1 MASFVALVLVPHAA
15 RPMQSAMVIKPR
27 MANLVARNEANDSR
41 DALFRGF
48 AYRRQ
53 VCYFGDTAKGA
64 SMPDNPFEDFGE
76 EFRRA
81 MEAHARIM
89 REQME
94 RARKQMHAAMQQ
106 AHEDFERAR
115 AEFEEMMA
123 QARRDMAA
131 GWSARD
137 DGKSAPKRRRPP
149 RRPRGGEP
157 APVKPRPK
165 PKPLVD
171 GAEAPIE

>member
-1 MASFVALVLVPHAA
+1 
-15 RPMQSAMVIKPR
+15 MQSAMVIKPR

-115 AEFEEMMA
+115 RWKVRTEAAAPAAKAAGRRAGAGQAAA
-123 QARRDMAA
+123 QAET
-131 GWSARD
+131 AR
-137 DGKSAPKRRRPP
+137 
-149 RRPRGGEP
+149 
-157 APVKPRPK
+157 
-165 PKPLVD
+165 
-171 GAEAPIE
+171 